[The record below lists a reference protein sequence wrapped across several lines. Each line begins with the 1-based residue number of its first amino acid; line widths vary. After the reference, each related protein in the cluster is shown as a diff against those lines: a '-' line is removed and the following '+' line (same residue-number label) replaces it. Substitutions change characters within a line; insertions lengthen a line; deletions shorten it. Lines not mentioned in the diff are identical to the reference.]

1 MYIRAN
7 HKPQSA
13 GDIEELIAENM
24 FGALVCDSGSE
35 LFATHLPFL
44 YEADRGMHG
53 VLIAHLACANP
64 HAALLREG
72 RESLVIFGGS
82 HGYISP
88 SWFPNRARAP
98 TWNYA
103 AVHCYGRPKV
113 LAPEATRK
121 VIEKLVHTVERTS
134 DAPWSPDDLSAAELG
149 RLLENVVAFEIEL
162 TRVEA
167 KFKMSQGEQRENLV
181 AAIKQLENQGQVA
194 LAALMRRCNQAV
206 LAAP

>member
-1 MYIRAN
+1 M
-7 HKPQSA
+7 
-13 GDIEELIAENM
+13 
-24 FGALVCDSGSE
+24 
-35 LFATHLPFL
+35 
-44 YEADRGMHG
+44 
-53 VLIAHLACANP
+53 
-64 HAALLREG
+64 
-72 RESLVIFGGS
+72 
-82 HGYISP
+82 
-88 SWFPNRARAP
+88 
-98 TWNYA
+98 
-103 AVHCYGRPKV
+103 HCYGRPKV

-121 VIEKLVHTVERTS
+121 VIEKLVRTVERTS

-194 LAALMRRCNQAV
+194 LAALMRRFNQAV

>member
-13 GDIEELIAENM
+13 DDIEQLIAENM
-24 FGALVCDSGSE
+24 FGALVSHSGSG

-53 VLIAHLACANP
+53 VLVAHLARANP
-64 HAALLREG
+64 HADLLRDG
-72 RESLVIFGGS
+72 GESLVIFGGP
-82 HGYISP
+82 HGYVSP
-88 SWFPNRARAP
+88 SLFPNRARAP

-113 LAPEATRK
+113 LAPDATRE
-121 VIEKLVHTVERTS
+121 VIGKLVHTVERTS
-134 DAPWSPDDLSAAELG
+134 VAPWSPDELSAAELG
-149 RLLENVVAFEIEL
+149 RLLDNVVAFEIEL

-167 KFKMSQGEQRENLV
+167 KFKVSQGEQPQNLV

-194 LAALMRRCNQAV
+194 IAALMRRFNQAV
-206 LAAP
+206 IAAP